1 MSDWSSTAQDVGV
14 QAGKA
19 AMSALVSAK
28 LIAATEPPGEITCR
42 INPNEFSIQKS
53 ANLHTD
59 NQVGDVKEGMTTYN
73 GPSPSTLN
81 VTLLFDDT
89 GLSGAVGLAQ
99 SVPVCVA
106 LLLSWTEPTPASE
119 LIGPPS
125 PPVVDFSWGA
135 TQHFV
140 GNVESV
146 QVSYKLFNMGLP
158 VRAEVNLT
166 MRSISL
172 PLPMTN
178 PTSGGL
184 VPRKSRVVI
193 EGDSLASIAH
203 RTYGKPAAWRSVAEV
218 NGIDDPSRLRIGA
231 ELLLPDRSEVELPRR

>member
-1 MSDWSSTAQDVGV
+1 VTDWSSTAQDVGV
-14 QAGKA
+14 QAGKM
-19 AMSALVSAK
+19 AMSQLVSAR
-28 LIAATEPPGEITCR
+28 LVAATEPPEEITCR

-73 GPSPSTLN
+73 GPSPSTLS
-81 VTLLFDDT
+81 VSLLFDDT
-89 GLSGAVGLAQ
+89 GLSGAVGVVQ

-106 LLLSWTEPTPASE
+106 MLLSWTEPTPASE
-119 LIGPPS
+119 LVGPPM
-125 PPVVDFSWGA
+125 PPIVDFSWGA
-135 TQHFV
+135 TQHFL

-146 QVSYKLFNMGLP
+146 QVSYKLFRLGVP
-158 VRAEVNLT
+158 VRAEVSLT
-166 MRSISL
+166 MRSIST

-184 VPRKSRVVI
+184 VPRKSRVVV

-203 RTYGKPAAWRSVAEV
+203 RTYGKAAAWRSVAEV

>member
-1 MSDWSSTAQDVGV
+1 MTDLSSTVQGVGV

-19 AMSALVSAK
+19 ALGALVSAK

-89 GLSGAVGLAQ
+89 GLSGVTGAAQ
-99 SVPVCVA
+99 SVPVCVG
-106 LLLSWTEPTPASE
+106 LLLSWTEPSPLTE
-119 LIGPPS
+119 LIGPPT
-125 PPVVDFSWGA
+125 PPVIDFSWGA
-135 TQHFV
+135 TQHFI
-140 GNVESV
+140 GHVESV
-146 QVSYKLFNMGLP
+146 QVTYKLFHMGTP

-193 EGDSLASIAH
+193 EGDTLASIAH
-203 RTYGKPAAWRSVAEV
+203 RTYGKAAAWRSVAEA